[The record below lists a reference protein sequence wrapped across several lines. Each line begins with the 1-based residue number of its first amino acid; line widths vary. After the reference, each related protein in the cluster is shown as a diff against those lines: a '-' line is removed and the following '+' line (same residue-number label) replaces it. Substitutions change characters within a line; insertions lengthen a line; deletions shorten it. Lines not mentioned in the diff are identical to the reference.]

1 MTASPISN
9 SKAQTK
15 DIHQSQNSAFDESY
29 HFQHVNNASRHSSNH
44 SSPMTSP
51 QPTHFASNLNHH
63 LQILGNHPA
72 SPVFLDMQTDSFM
85 QSRSNMLFSEYE
97 AEYPTDLNASPLSD
111 TQASGDFL
119 YSHHSTHRAPK
130 SEFSN
135 DQFAAMAPSYMLA
148 MSRSFSESQI
158 SMCDD
163 ASPTFLSSQAGLNQA
178 TGAREDM
185 CESPLVYGS
194 QNVYEDE
201 YYLSHHN
208 HHHGHHHSH
217 HHSHPHH
224 HSHSYSSSSLST
236 LSDDSSS
243 MSPRSPFSNNM
254 SLSNSST
261 SIASAY
267 PLSRTLSEPLIPLFQ
282 SESMMP
288 SSDALN
294 PDGVKPAPKRSRG
307 RRVSSHPDNSGCKV
321 FTCRYEDCGKI
332 FKRSEHLK
340 RHVRSIH
347 TMDKPF
353 ECPIQNCPK
362 RFSRSDNLNQ
372 HIRIH
377 RHSPRGKKDT
387 NGLGNLHH
395 HEHDPIHSKAFAS
408 FTPFLQSYSTDM
420 ISLN

>member
-1 MTASPISN
+1 MTASPVTD

-15 DIHQSQNSAFDESY
+15 DIHQSQTTALDQSY
-29 HFQHVNNASRHSSNH
+29 HFQVNNASRQSSNH
-44 SSPMTSP
+44 SSPITSP
-51 QPTHFASNLNHH
+51 QPTHFSNSNHH
-63 LQILGNHPA
+63 LHILGNHPA
-72 SPVFLDMQTDSFM
+72 SPVFLDMQSESFM
-85 QSRSNMLFSEYE
+85 PRSNLLFSDYE
-97 AEYPTDLNASPLSD
+97 SEYPANDLNSSPLD

-119 YSHHSTHRAPK
+119 YSHHNTHRATK

-135 DQFAAMAPSYMLA
+135 EHFAAMAPSYMMA
-148 MSRSFSESQI
+148 MSRSFSESQL

-163 ASPTFLSSQAGLNQA
+163 ASPSFLSSQAGLNQA
-178 TGAREDM
+178 TGARDMDM

-201 YYLSHHN
+201 YYMSHHN
-208 HHHGHHHSH
+208 HHNHHNHHHSH
-217 HHSHPHH
+217 HPHSHH
-224 HSHSYSSSSLST
+224 HSHSYSTSSLST
-236 LSDDSSS
+236 LSEDSSS
-243 MSPRSPFSNNM
+243 MSPRSPFSNSM
-254 SLSNSST
+254 SLSNSSN

-267 PLSRTLSEPLIPLFQ
+267 PLSRNLSESLIPIFQ
-282 SESMMP
+282 AECMAP
-288 SSDALN
+288 SSDASK
-294 PDGVKPAPKRSRG
+294 PDGVKSTPKRSRG

-377 RHSPRGKKDT
+377 RHSPRGKKDL
-387 NGLGNLHH
+387 NGLSLHH